1 MRNLKNTVFRLQSRN
16 SSLKQTLT
24 ILINDDESMAL
35 MNLSK
40 LNVNPELYNSPLCKE
55 VLSSHEEIE
64 ELLESHLMD
73 CNSLGILMYV
83 YVYMYAYLYVFM

>member
-1 MRNLKNTVFRLQSRN
+1 MRNLKNTVFRLQSKN
-16 SSLKQTLT
+16 SSLKKTLT

-40 LNVNPELYNSPLCKE
+40 LNANPDLYNSPLCKE
-55 VLSSHEEIE
+55 LLSSHEEIE

-73 CNSLGILMYV
+73 CNSLGIYIYV
-83 YVYMYAYLYVFM
+83 YIYICIICIFI